1 MQSEIKN
8 NQCLYIEL
16 VLLTSNK
23 LLKNWS
29 PGLILLHK
37 KEHVFESFKV
47 IDRFSILIQR
57 PSVKRIRRPTFIHP
71 SDFVYALCM
80 CVFPSSDVESIKID
94 IQGVCVW
101 VSISARIL
109 WKKKKTFW
117 TLSPIFSPPH
127 TQSTKKKTGARF
139 GGSDFGVR
147 GFSVVIPLLPVACVC
162 VFETEREKEKK
173 IEKKLYILSEQRKS
187 VEYRGAGSG

>member
-16 VLLTSNK
+16 VLLTSSK

-29 PGLILLHK
+29 PRLILLHK

-127 TQSTKKKTGARF
+127 TQSTKKKRELVSAALI
-139 GGSDFGVR
+139 SESVDFQSSSLFYQSRV
-147 GFSVVIPLLPVACVC
+147 CVC
-162 VFETEREKEKK
+162 LRQKEKKKKK

>member
-1 MQSEIKN
+1 MQSEIKKN

-127 TQSTKKKTGARF
+127 TQSTKKN
-139 GGSDFGVR
+139 GSSFR
-147 GFSVVIPLLPVACVC
+147 RLWFRSPWIFSRHPSFTSRVCVC
-162 VFETEREKEKK
+162 VFETEREKEKNRK
-173 IEKKLYILSEQRKS
+173 EALYPLRTKKKCGI
-187 VEYRGAGSG
+187 